1 MKMSEMFRLHRYEP
15 AELFERVKAAAIA
28 DGGIKETKEYKF
40 FKEPYEL
47 SDDWDWGALADQSEK
62 FEREIQDLI
71 DRMVQRV
78 GPAETRKIF
87 EKSAKAITKAKIAER
102 KNSSKILERYDHMLN
117 ASALARQLA
126 KEGGGTTE
134 TALQRINDWRRKR
147 KAAIAKG
154 TWDGPPLWDRELNS
168 YARRKGMI
176 KI

>member
-28 DGGIKETKEYKF
+28 DGVIKETKEYKF

-71 DRMVQRV
+71 DRMVQWV

-117 ASALARQLA
+117 ASALARQ
-126 KEGGGTTE
+126 
-134 TALQRINDWRRKR
+134 RRKAGER
-147 KAAIAKG
+147 RRRPFSVSTTGEGKG
-154 TWDGPPLWDRELNS
+154 KLRS
-168 YARRKGMI
+168 RKGRGMARSSRLT
-176 KI
+176 

>member
-28 DGGIKETKEYKF
+28 DGVIKETKEYKF

-71 DRMVQRV
+71 DRMVQWV

-102 KNSSKILERYDHMLN
+102 KNFFEDSGAIRSHAQRLGIG
-117 ASALARQLA
+117 APA